1 MTHSVSDMLRFAV
14 ILPLIGVTLG
24 VTYAEAYSRWY
35 PSIVRICAPIC
46 GMCVV
51 VIIAPELQSGTQLI
65 FATLVITTM
74 YMYFLVGMLFYAA
87 LISNLIVLA
96 VYVGTMLV
104 SDMPA
109 REAAYSIMLL
119 ALTNVVGAVVCYHL
133 ETANRVG
140 YLEARL
146 LGDMAAR
153 DGLTRIYNRRMFDE
167 RIEELW
173 SQAGREGETLALLL
187 LDIDCF
193 KPFNDCYGHQA
204 GDETLRA
211 VAVAFSHFAR
221 RPLDFTA
228 RYGGGGVRA
237 GALRR
242 GSCVRY
248 RGCGASACGDRGPRR
263 DARTLNGG
271 TSPHRQH
278 RRSLC
283 AAHREPQP
291 RGADSA
297 RGRGALRRQTR
308 RTQPHRD
315 DGDGVRGTANGS
327 VPRVEEGLKSYG
339 RVALALGVILV
350 DGQLVAAIGVA
361 RTRNIP
367 SVLKLIAMSPCASI
381 AMTPPSAGR
390 RAACAARLHRPPCA
404 ESCPCS
410 PSTHGCRTRP
420 PSG

>member
-1 MTHSVSDMLRFAV
+1 MPPEIKMGELAESGVALQLREGFRWLRFEPAIEREFRAAHLLALRRQLRRNLLLAMVLIAVFALLDRWLLGTVTHSVSDMLRFAV

-96 VYVGTMLV
+96 VYIGMMLV

-173 SQAGREGETLALLL
+173 SQAVREGETLALLL

-228 RYGGGGVRA
+228 RYGGEEFALVLYGVDHEFVTEVAERA
-237 GALRR
+237 RAAIEGLAMAHERSTVAPVLTASIGAA
-242 GSCVRY
+242 CVRPIESRSHAGLIQLADEALY
-248 RGCGASACGDRGPRR
+248 AAKREGRNRIVTMETEYSELRTGAFR
-263 DARTLNGG
+263 
-271 TSPHRQH
+271 
-278 RRSLC
+278 
-283 AAHREPQP
+283 
-291 RGADSA
+291 
-297 RGRGALRRQTR
+297 
-308 RTQPHRD
+308 
-315 DGDGVRGTANGS
+315 
-327 VPRVEEGLKSYG
+327 
-339 RVALALGVILV
+339 
-350 DGQLVAAIGVA
+350 
-361 RTRNIP
+361 
-367 SVLKLIAMSPCASI
+367 ASKK
-381 AMTPPSAGR
+381 A
-390 RAACAARLHRPPCA
+390 
-404 ESCPCS
+404 
-410 PSTHGCRTRP
+410 
-420 PSG
+420 

>member
-1 MTHSVSDMLRFAV
+1 MPPEIKMGELAESGVALQLREGFRWLRFEPAIEREFRAAHLLALRRQLRRNLLLAMVLIAVFALLDRWLLGTATHSVSDMLRFAV

-51 VIIAPELQSGTQLI
+51 VIIAPELQSGTELI

-74 YMYFLVGMLFYAA
+74 YLYFLVGMLFYAA

-96 VYVGTMLV
+96 VYIGTMLV

-173 SQAGREGETLALLL
+173 SQAVREGETLALLL

-228 RYGGGGVRA
+228 RYGGEEFALVLYGVDHEFVTEVAERA
-237 GALRR
+237 RAAIEGLAVAHERSTAAPVLTASIGAA
-242 GSCVRY
+242 CVRPIESRSHAGLIQLADEALY
-248 RGCGASACGDRGPRR
+248 AAKREGRNRVVTMETEYAELRTGAFR
-263 DARTLNGG
+263 
-271 TSPHRQH
+271 
-278 RRSLC
+278 
-283 AAHREPQP
+283 
-291 RGADSA
+291 
-297 RGRGALRRQTR
+297 
-308 RTQPHRD
+308 
-315 DGDGVRGTANGS
+315 
-327 VPRVEEGLKSYG
+327 
-339 RVALALGVILV
+339 
-350 DGQLVAAIGVA
+350 
-361 RTRNIP
+361 
-367 SVLKLIAMSPCASI
+367 ASKK
-381 AMTPPSAGR
+381 A
-390 RAACAARLHRPPCA
+390 
-404 ESCPCS
+404 
-410 PSTHGCRTRP
+410 
-420 PSG
+420 

>member
-1 MTHSVSDMLRFAV
+1 MPPEIKMGELAESGVALQLREGFRWLRFEPGIEREFRAAHLLALRRQLRRNLLLAMVLIAVFALLDRWLLGTVTHSVSDMLRFAV

-51 VIIAPELQSGTQLI
+51 VIIAPELQSGTELI

-74 YMYFLVGMLFYAA
+74 YLYFLVGMLFYAA

-96 VYVGTMLV
+96 VYIGTMLV

-173 SQAGREGETLALLL
+173 SQAVREGETLALLL

-228 RYGGGGVRA
+228 RYGGEEFALVLYGVDHEFVTEVAERA
-237 GALRR
+237 RAAIEGLAVAHERSTAAPVLTASIGAA
-242 GSCVRY
+242 CVRPIESRSHAGLIQLADEALY
-248 RGCGASACGDRGPRR
+248 AAKREGRNRVVTMETEYAELRTGAFR
-263 DARTLNGG
+263 
-271 TSPHRQH
+271 
-278 RRSLC
+278 
-283 AAHREPQP
+283 
-291 RGADSA
+291 
-297 RGRGALRRQTR
+297 
-308 RTQPHRD
+308 
-315 DGDGVRGTANGS
+315 
-327 VPRVEEGLKSYG
+327 
-339 RVALALGVILV
+339 
-350 DGQLVAAIGVA
+350 
-361 RTRNIP
+361 
-367 SVLKLIAMSPCASI
+367 ASKK
-381 AMTPPSAGR
+381 A
-390 RAACAARLHRPPCA
+390 
-404 ESCPCS
+404 
-410 PSTHGCRTRP
+410 
-420 PSG
+420 

>member
-1 MTHSVSDMLRFAV
+1 MPPEIKMGELAESGVALQLREGFRWLRFEPAIEREFRAAHLLALRRQLRRNLLLAMVLIAVFALLDRWLLGTVTHSVSDMLRFAV

-51 VIIAPELQSGTQLI
+51 VIIAPELQSGTELI

-74 YMYFLVGMLFYAA
+74 YLYFLVGMLFYAA

-96 VYVGTMLV
+96 VYIGTMLV

-173 SQAGREGETLALLL
+173 SQAVREGETLALLL

-228 RYGGGGVRA
+228 RYGGEEFALVLYGVDHEFVTEVAERA
-237 GALRR
+237 RAAIEGLAVAHERSTAAPVLTASIGAA
-242 GSCVRY
+242 CVRPIESRSHAGLIQLADEALY
-248 RGCGASACGDRGPRR
+248 AAKREGRNRVVTMETEYAELRTGAFR
-263 DARTLNGG
+263 
-271 TSPHRQH
+271 
-278 RRSLC
+278 
-283 AAHREPQP
+283 
-291 RGADSA
+291 
-297 RGRGALRRQTR
+297 
-308 RTQPHRD
+308 
-315 DGDGVRGTANGS
+315 
-327 VPRVEEGLKSYG
+327 
-339 RVALALGVILV
+339 
-350 DGQLVAAIGVA
+350 
-361 RTRNIP
+361 
-367 SVLKLIAMSPCASI
+367 ASKK
-381 AMTPPSAGR
+381 A
-390 RAACAARLHRPPCA
+390 
-404 ESCPCS
+404 
-410 PSTHGCRTRP
+410 
-420 PSG
+420 

>member
-1 MTHSVSDMLRFAV
+1 MPPEIKMGELAESGVALQLREGFRWLRFEPAIEREFRAAHLLALRRQLRRNLLLAMVLIAVFALLDRWLLGTVTHSVSDMLRFAV

-228 RYGGGGVRA
+228 RYGGEEFALVLYGVDHAFVTEVAERA
-237 GALRR
+237 RAAIEGLAVTHERSTVAPVLTASIGAA
-242 GSCVRY
+242 CVRPIASRSHAGLIQLADEALY
-248 RGCGASACGDRGPRR
+248 AAKREGRNRIVTMETEYAELRTGAFR
-263 DARTLNGG
+263 
-271 TSPHRQH
+271 
-278 RRSLC
+278 
-283 AAHREPQP
+283 
-291 RGADSA
+291 
-297 RGRGALRRQTR
+297 
-308 RTQPHRD
+308 
-315 DGDGVRGTANGS
+315 
-327 VPRVEEGLKSYG
+327 
-339 RVALALGVILV
+339 
-350 DGQLVAAIGVA
+350 
-361 RTRNIP
+361 
-367 SVLKLIAMSPCASI
+367 ASKK
-381 AMTPPSAGR
+381 A
-390 RAACAARLHRPPCA
+390 
-404 ESCPCS
+404 
-410 PSTHGCRTRP
+410 
-420 PSG
+420 